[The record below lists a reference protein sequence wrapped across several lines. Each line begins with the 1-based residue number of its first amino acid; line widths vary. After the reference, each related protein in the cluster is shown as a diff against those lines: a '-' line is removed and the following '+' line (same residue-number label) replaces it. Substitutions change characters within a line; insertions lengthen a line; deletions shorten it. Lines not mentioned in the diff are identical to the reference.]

1 MIPVSHRPLYIKKF
15 KITTVVKSKQALAGL
30 AFNTRESQILTFLW
44 AQILLIA
51 MVLLHD
57 LGICKPAEPAS
68 CKTFRVDDKN
78 VVRQVLSMWHFIT
91 KSFKS
96 EAYVEKMEYTWL
108 QRTTL
113 NWYEWEEKLVL
124 LLMNIKIYLSFI
136 SVLKCYFCQYY
147 KCGWPILSNITTL
160 CIHVSLLC

>member
-68 CKTFRVDDKN
+68 CKTFRG
-78 VVRQVLSMWHFIT
+78 R
-91 KSFKS
+91 
-96 EAYVEKMEYTWL
+96 
-108 QRTTL
+108 
-113 NWYEWEEKLVL
+113 
-124 LLMNIKIYLSFI
+124 
-136 SVLKCYFCQYY
+136 
-147 KCGWPILSNITTL
+147 
-160 CIHVSLLC
+160 